1 MALNDSCKRD
11 VTSDVAALAASA
23 FVRMRGM
30 AHFAQASVGTTTLSM
45 MSPIQGLRSD
55 KRKIAVA

>member
-1 MALNDSCKRD
+1 MALNDSCRRD
-11 VTSDVAALAASA
+11 VTSDVAARAASA

-30 AHFAQASVGTTTLSM
+30 AHFAQASVGATTDSM

-55 KRKIAVA
+55 NRKMAAA